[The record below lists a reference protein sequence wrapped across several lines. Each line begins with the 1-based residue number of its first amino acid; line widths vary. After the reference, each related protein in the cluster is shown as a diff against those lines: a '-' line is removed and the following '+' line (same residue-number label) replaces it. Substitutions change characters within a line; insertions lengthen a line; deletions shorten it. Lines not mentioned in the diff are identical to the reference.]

1 MLFFFR
7 FEAFVSHDA
16 LIDWLVD
23 FWVYLLISRNIMS
36 LSRFFFIISSRL
48 NTLGFFFPG
57 LTEFLTVVSFA

>member
-7 FEAFVSHDA
+7 FDAFVSHDA

-23 FWVYLLISRNIMS
+23 FWVYLLISRNTMS

-48 NTLGFFFPG
+48 NTLGFFLAM
-57 LTEFLTVVSFA
+57 LTESFTAVSFA